1 MSCTEFQQVS
11 KCFIEFYRD
20 FTGFYRVLLGLIGF
34 CCFFCRFLLL
44 FLGFTECYW
53 VLLGFTGFSRGVS
66 AEMWND
72 TRQKMLKTIP
82 NDGST
87 RGRLPVLLRL
97 SKITKPNQ
105 TKPNHHH
112 HQQQQW
118 NFLSKREWERER
130 ENGNRKIEDRW
141 LGKKIAIRLHSS
153 NKRPLMKWWII
164 IYLIGRSLS
173 TLIFIPFLLISFVV
187 RKAKRTGISIS
198 SKRVE
203 FTLFFNSSLISI
215 GLGFTGLIVFF
226 LHLPIV
232 YEFYQI
238 LPSFTKFYQV
248 LPGFT
253 GFYRVLPSFTGFYRV
268 LPGFTGFYRVLTG
281 FWLGFTGFY
290 RVLAGFTG
298 FYRVLPGFTGFWLGF
313 TGFWLGF
320 DRVKPS
326 FTCFT

>member
-1 MSCTEFQQVS
+1 M
-11 KCFIEFYRD
+11 FYRILS
-20 FTGFYRVLLGLIGF
+20 GFYWVLPSFTRFDWVLLFFLPFFAAFSGF
-34 CCFFCRFLLL
+34 
-44 FLGFTECYW
+44 YW
-53 VLLGFTGFSRGVS
+53 MLLGFTGFSRGVS

-130 ENGNRKIEDRW
+130 ENGNRKMEDRW

-187 RKAKRTGISIS
+187 RKAKRTGIPIS